1 MDFLS
6 SIGGIVGGI
15 IGVAA
20 FFALLGIL
28 KATIKVAPPDR
39 LLVVTGRRAV
49 RGGKSFGF
57 TVERGRTLA
66 IPYFQSVGSLDLG
79 VFPVNVR
86 VEGVNSANG
95 ITVGADA
102 TACVCIDDDD
112 EAMLY
117 SAVERLMGKD
127 SAQIHDQIQQTLVGN
142 FRGALNKATPLQAI
156 GMEDSEDEGAQ
167 NLPAT
172 PGSVAPAAGTA
183 VMAGN
188 VGERAHF
195 RAELLEDINSDLR
208 SFGMKVVSVSLQKI
222 WDTSNYIANL
232 AQQTLAQKRRQVE
245 IEESRL
251 RATANQAESDSD
263 RRIKIAKSQADEKI
277 VAVRQELEVY
287 RRESQGSIQEAKLTA
302 DQSIAGA
309 KNRGEAQVQA
319 ALVDLQALK
328 NRSGTTLEASAREE
342 AARVLAAGEREA
354 VQIRESARNEILA
367 SKARLLSQFGEDGAS
382 VLFLQQKLP
391 GLFEA
396 YKENV
401 GKAGRLE
408 SLVVMEGGD
417 RGGTAEVAN
426 RGPRAFADFLE
437 TFERA
442 LGIDVKSIASPGSRT
457 AEGGAGAAGTAGA
470 AGKGGAK

>member
-1 MDFLS
+1 VDFLS

-15 IGVAA
+15 VGVAA

-66 IPYFQSVGSLDLG
+66 IPYFQSIGSLDLG

-156 GMEDSEDEGAQ
+156 GMEDSDDDNAQ
-167 NLPAT
+167 NLPVAA
-172 PGSVAPAAGTA
+172 PGVPGVPGAAAPTE
-183 VMAGN
+183 AGN

-251 RATANQAESDSD
+251 KATANQAESDAD

-319 ALVDLQALK
+319 ALVDLQELK
-328 NRSGTTLEASAREE
+328 NKSGTTLEAAAREE
-342 AARVLAAGEREA
+342 AARVLGAGEREA
-354 VQIRESARNEILA
+354 VRIRESARNEILA
-367 SKARLLSQFGEDGAS
+367 AKAELLSRFGEDGAS

-391 GLFEA
+391 GLFAA
-396 YKENV
+396 YSENA

-408 SLVVMEGGD
+408 SLVVMEGGE

-457 AEGGAGAAGTAGA
+457 AEGGAGASGA
-470 AGKGGAK
+470 ARGGSR

>member
-1 MDFLS
+1 MDWGSTL
-6 SIGGIVGGI
+6 GGIVGGVL
-15 IGVAA
+15 GVLA
-20 FFALLGIL
+20 FFTLLAVL

-57 TVERGRTLA
+57 SVERGRTLA
-66 IPYFQSVGSLDLG
+66 VPYFQSVGSLELG
-79 VFPVNVR
+79 VFPVSVR

-127 SAQIHDQIQQTLVGN
+127 AKQIHDQVQQTLVGN

-156 GMEDSEDEGAQ
+156 GMDDTNDDGDVTAEAGA
-167 NLPAT
+167 
-172 PGSVAPAAGTA
+172 
-183 VMAGN
+183 
-188 VGERAHF
+188 GERAHF

-232 AQQTLAQKRRQVE
+232 AQRTLAEKRRQVE

-251 RATANQAESDSD
+251 KALANQAESDAE
-263 RRIKIAKSQADEKI
+263 RRMKVAKAQADEKI

-287 RRESQGSIQEAKLTA
+287 RRESQGSIQEARLTA
-302 DQSIAGA
+302 DQSIAEA
-309 KNRGEAQVQA
+309 KNRGEAQVQQTLV
-319 ALVDLQALK
+319 ALQELK
-328 NRSGTTLEASAREE
+328 NRSGTTLEAGAREE
-342 AARVLAAGEREA
+342 AARVLAEGEREA
-354 VQIRESARNEILA
+354 IRIRETARNEVLSAKAGLLA
-367 SKARLLSQFGEDGAS
+367 KFGNDAAS

-396 YKENV
+396 YRDNA

-408 SLVVMEGGD
+408 SLVVMESGEH
-417 RGGTAEVAN
+417 GGTAEVAN

-442 LGIDVKSIASPGSRT
+442 FGIDVKKF
-457 AEGGAGAAGTAGA
+457 AGAVNSE
-470 AGKGGAK
+470 GKGARI